1 MRNTE
6 VATMQPERKET
17 IRLYEYEE
25 AISIYKRKQVKRI
38 AQKLYSLEQK
48 ICGLGIA
55 LIGLLSMAIL
65 NDGTFACFAVP
76 FGLWAMLTKKN
87 LLSD

>member
-1 MRNTE
+1 MKNTQ
-6 VATMQPERKET
+6 VATMQPKEET
-17 IRLYEYEE
+17 IRLYTYED

-48 ICGLGIA
+48 IYGFGITV
-55 LIGLLSMAIL
+55 IGLLSVLIL
-65 NDGTFACFAVP
+65 KDGTFACFAIP
-76 FGLWAMLTKKN
+76 FGLWAMATKKN